1 MSVTARTVELKGLLA
16 DFADA
21 AEQIVDEEKKVVSKG
36 SLNIK
41 RDWRDGWNGLGRHLP
56 KLGYTVGYDVDVE
69 GTTITGTTGPDK
81 DKGQGPLGNII
92 EFADGSI
99 RSAPHPAGA
108 HALDAEEPRFVEAV
122 LDAAAKLLES
132 R

>member
-1 MSVTARTVELKGLLA
+1 MSVTTRTIELDGLAADLA
-16 DFADA
+16 HAV
-21 AEQIVDEEKKVVSKG
+21 EQIVAEEKKVVARG

-41 RDWRDGWNGLGRHLP
+41 RDWRDGWNHLGTHLP
-56 KLGYTVGYDVDVE
+56 KLGYTVGYDVDVR

-81 DKGQGPLGNII
+81 KKGQGALGNII

-108 HALDAEEPRFVEAV
+108 HALDAEEPRFVDAV
-122 LDAAAKLLES
+122 LDAAAKLLEP